1 MTPRPCWT
9 PLVSLACAS
18 MIVSCATPAPR
29 SAPPPRL
36 ILPPAA
42 TTPCRL
48 DRLGETATLADLEA
62 AYVARGAALV
72 LCDAAR
78 SLVVDTLTAERA
90 LRDQQAPSSRM
101 RGWRG
106 LS

>member
-1 MTPRPCWT
+1 
-9 PLVSLACAS
+9 
-18 MIVSCATPAPR
+18 
-29 SAPPPRL
+29 
-36 ILPPAA
+36 
-42 TTPCRL
+42 
-48 DRLGETATLADLEA
+48 LEA

-78 SLVVDTLTAERA
+78 SLAVDTLTAERV